1 MMRRDDHFDP
11 DDEEPSDHFCDDE
24 EHSDHFLWG
33 KNSPSHVYINL
44 NHSQSFSISYLRKKG
59 PDTETML
66 VMDKSDSQ
74 AGSVI

>member
-11 DDEEPSDHFCDDE
+11 DDE

-33 KNSPSHVYINL
+33 KNSPSHFYINL
-44 NHSQSFSISYLRKKG
+44 NRFQSFFYFVPQEKG
-59 PDTETML
+59 PETETML
-66 VMDKSDSQ
+66 VMEKSDTQ